1 MKKSERKVTK
11 KIIRKAAKAVSSL
24 PASLQS
30 ATYVKLYEAMEEL
43 YFQGAY
49 KLASGIGN
57 AVLKNTGTNSVSQPT
72 GQLSDEEIRCVR
84 KMINE
89 LNPNDL

>member
-1 MKKSERKVTK
+1 MKKNGRKATK
-11 KIIRKAAKAVSSL
+11 KIIRKAANAVSSL
-24 PASLQS
+24 PASPQTG
-30 ATYVKLYEAMEEL
+30 TYVKLYEAMEEL

-57 AVLKNTGTNSVSQPT
+57 AVLENTGTNGISKTS

-84 KMINE
+84 KVIKE
-89 LNPNDL
+89 CTTD